1 MDSGTQL
8 PARGSQGHR
17 RCLQWRTSSSE
28 HGGARPL
35 TTAAN
40 VITTAAECSWEA
52 APEEKASLF
61 SCLSLSLAQ
70 RTGCGEISTCLR
82 VTKEPAGREIKG
94 RRHVQSGGTPRQASA
109 LWGGLESEGL
119 SQAYQSGEE
128 GLVLPRQGRTGPGRP
143 WAGALSGAAGTTAFG
158 MRRAW
163 SEACLI
169 IFHPCDLGQ
178 VTKPF

>member
-1 MDSGTQL
+1 M
-8 PARGSQGHR
+8 
-17 RCLQWRTSSSE
+17 
-28 HGGARPL
+28 
-35 TTAAN
+35 TAAT
-40 VITTAAECSWEA
+40 VITMAAERSWEA

-94 RRHVQSGGTPRQASA
+94 RRHVQSGGTPHQASA

-128 GLVLPRQGRTGPGRP
+128 GLVLPDRGGLAR
-143 WAGALSGAAGTTAFG
+143 AA
-158 MRRAW
+158 
-163 SEACLI
+163 
-169 IFHPCDLGQ
+169 PGQ
-178 VTKPF
+178 VPCREQLGPQPLA